1 MRARGVRGRLPALT
15 LALAAAAAIA
25 CADVGEPDAPASL
38 AWSARRLPAT
48 AILIR
53 DTLRDTLGQP
63 APVNAVVFDAD
74 DDPIADFPVEYT
86 ILDTG
91 RIERDA
97 ATGYLVS
104 TDTTTLAQVRI
115 QARAGGLIAQPVA
128 ITIIPAAPDTLRDA
142 DSASTLAPAVLLTTD
157 RPARTSLREIRPVA
171 RRGATGVGSWFV
183 EYRIVSRPAFVD
195 SAWFTGAL
203 ADTVTR
209 AAAQVDTTDASGIA
223 SRFVRARRRPEATGS
238 ETGTIVVRTR
248 FLVRGAPTDS
258 LDFAV
263 PVALN
268 PATP

>member
-1 MRARGVRGRLPALT
+1 MSARGARLRVPALV
-15 LALAAAAAIA
+15 AAAAAALA
-25 CADVGEPDAPASL
+25 CADVGDPDGPASL

-53 DTLRDTLGQP
+53 DTLRDTLGQV

-74 DDPIADFPVEYT
+74 DDPISDFPVEYT
-86 ILDTG
+86 ILDTAN
-91 RIERDA
+91 IERDA

-104 TDTTTLAQVRI
+104 TDTTALLQVRI

-142 DSASTLAPAVLLTTD
+142 DSASTLPQGVLLTTE
-157 RPARTSLREIRPVA
+157 RPARSSLREIRPVA
-171 RRGATGVGSWFV
+171 RRGTTGVGSWFV
-183 EYRIVSRPAFVD
+183 EYRVVSRPAFVD
-195 SAWFTGAL
+195 SAWFTFSL

-223 SRFVRARRRPEATGS
+223 SRFVRARRRADATGS
-238 ETGTIVVRTR
+238 DDGTIVVRTR
-248 FLVRGAPTDS
+248 FLVYGRPTDS

-268 PATP
+268 PPAP